1 MEAVGKSRFYDKR
14 QLTEALQ
21 VADMQ
26 IQVLEMTLRQIAEQ
40 PSDDAQALQ
49 KLAQQAL
56 QKAAEVSSTSPAAT

>member
-14 QLTEALQ
+14 QLTEELQ
-21 VADMQ
+21 VVEMQ
-26 IQVLEMTLRQIAEQ
+26 VHVLEMALRQIAEK

-56 QKAAEVSSTSPAAT
+56 QKAAEVSSTTPAST